1 MTLTLD
7 LDRGVRQICARC
19 SGLDPAGGVPC
30 RDDTGAARVLCRKCA
45 VGLAAAC
52 VEAMPGPVAAA
63 VEAGPGPDAHWV
75 RQTNDR
81 PVAAGLVPA

>member
-7 LDRGVRQICARC
+7 LNRGVRQICARC
-19 SGLDPAGGVPC
+19 AGLDPAGGVPF
-30 RDDTGAARVLCRKCA
+30 RDDTGAVRVLCRKCA

-63 VEAGPGPDAHWV
+63 VEAEPDAHGV

-81 PVAAGLVPA
+81 PVAAGLAPA